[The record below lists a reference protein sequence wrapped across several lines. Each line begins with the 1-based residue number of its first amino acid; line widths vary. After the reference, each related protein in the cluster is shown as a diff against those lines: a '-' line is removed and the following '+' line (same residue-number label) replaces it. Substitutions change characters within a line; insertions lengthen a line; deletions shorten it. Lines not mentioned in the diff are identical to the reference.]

1 MQDFRK
7 LHVWQIAQEL
17 SVDIYRY
24 CADFPDDERYGL
36 TSQIRR
42 AAVSVGSNIAEG
54 SKRRSRTDKARLF
67 NVSEGSAAEV
77 GSELDIARRLGYGE
91 LRMNERLTR
100 AYDELAAMIDALRE
114 RVLAGHTTKHKGT

>member
-1 MQDFRK
+1 M
-7 LHVWQIAQEL
+7 HVWQIAQEL